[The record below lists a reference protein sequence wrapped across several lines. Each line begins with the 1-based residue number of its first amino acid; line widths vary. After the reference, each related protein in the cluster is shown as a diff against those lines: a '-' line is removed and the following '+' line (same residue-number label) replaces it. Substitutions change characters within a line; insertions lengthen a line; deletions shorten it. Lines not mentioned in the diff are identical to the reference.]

1 MKLKLNDARY
11 GGVFNDYFGKIDDI
25 AEYNKTIKL
34 ERIDAM
40 RSLKVSLRKTFLL
53 IGICIPKIWSLG

>member
-11 GGVFNDYFGKIDDI
+11 AAGVFNDYFGKIDDI

-40 RSLKVSLRKTFLL
+40 PFSLP
-53 IGICIPKIWSLG
+53 GWA